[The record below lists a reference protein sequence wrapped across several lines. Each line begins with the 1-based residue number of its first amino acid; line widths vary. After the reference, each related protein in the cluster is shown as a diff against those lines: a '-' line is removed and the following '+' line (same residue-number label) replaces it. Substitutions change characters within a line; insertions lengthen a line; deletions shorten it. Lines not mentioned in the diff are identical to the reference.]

1 MEEADGTVMAIKSL
15 HTRFLLSGCLIVL
28 TTVACS
34 VLAAW
39 TLYRMSRGIH
49 EALLDSQRT
58 IEALA
63 TLTRALERED
73 DAVLLAVSGRFVA
86 AREELGRQR
95 AEFDRAL
102 ESLQPHLTEPSE
114 RALVAR
120 FARDVA
126 ALRQL
131 GDRIVSANTTV
142 GLFDLYHDR
151 VNPTLRQAVATAT
164 ELREMQFRAMT
175 QAGMEVEGQA
185 RWAMWVVAGIAVG
198 ALLLSS
204 CIAVVL
210 TRRVVGPVSLL
221 TQAAEALGAGD
232 FERRVDIRSPDELG
246 RLAAGF
252 NRMATALAEIQR
264 LNVAQV
270 LEAKGMLEATLE
282 AIPDAVLLFD
292 TQEQVISAN
301 QAARTVLG
309 LQDQD
314 TLTPLVQLPV
324 SQTCAQ
330 AVREA
335 LAGRHPPA
343 PNADLRDAFP
353 LAVNGTQVKLLPVVI
368 PVPSFVEQGH
378 GAVLVLYDVT
388 AFAKLDE
395 LRMELIAVASHELKT
410 PLTPLTMTLLM
421 LREEGAAL
429 PERQRLMLASALEAV
444 DELSKTIDE
453 LLDLTRVDAGQLRLT
468 IERLDL
474 CRLVDEA
481 VRQCGAR
488 FEESGVRL
496 EVRKEVSSAFC
507 QGDAVRLL
515 LVLNN
520 ILANALKYSPAGG
533 VVRVEMSRQN
543 TVSGAR
549 SVLHCAVT
557 DAGPGVPAE
566 FRERVF
572 EKFFR
577 VEHHRRMDAKERKGT
592 GIGLYLCKHII
603 TAHGGHIWCDAGEH
617 GVGTCIAIILPG
629 ES

>member
-1 MEEADGTVMAIKSL
+1 MVIKSL

-28 TTVACS
+28 TTVACGA
-34 VLAAW
+34 LAAW
-39 TLYRMSRGIH
+39 MLYQMSRGIH
-49 EALLDSQRT
+49 ETLLDSQRT
-58 IEALA
+58 IEAIA
-63 TLTRALERED
+63 TLSRALERED
-73 DAVLLAVSGRFVA
+73 DAVLLAISGRFA
-86 AREELGRQR
+86 AAQEELGRQR
-95 AEFDRAL
+95 ADFDRAL
-102 ESLQPHLTEPSE
+102 ESLQPYLTEPGE
-114 RALVAR
+114 RALVER
-120 FARDVA
+120 FERDVA
-126 ALRQL
+126 ELRHL
-131 GDRIVSANTTV
+131 GDRIVSAPGTAR
-142 GLFDLYHDR
+142 LFDLYHDQ
-151 VNPTLRQAVATAT
+151 VNPTLRRAVAAAS

-175 QAGMEVEGQA
+175 QAGIAAEGQA

-210 TRRVVGPVSLL
+210 TRRVVGPISLL
-221 TQAAEALGAGD
+221 TQEADALGAGD

-252 NRMATALAEIQR
+252 NRMAEALAEIQR

-292 TQEQVISAN
+292 AQEQVISAN

-309 LQDQD
+309 LPDQD
-314 TLTPLVQLPV
+314 TSTPLVRLAV
-324 SQTCAQ
+324 SQTCTQ

-335 LAGRHPPA
+335 LAGIHPPA
-343 PNADLRDAFP
+343 PSADLRDAFS
-353 LAVNGTQVKLLPVVI
+353 LTVNGTPVKLLPVVI
-368 PVPSFVEQGH
+368 PVPHFVEQGH

-410 PLTPLTMTLLM
+410 PLTPLTMNLLM

-429 PERQRLMLASALEAV
+429 PERQRLMLASALAAA
-444 DELSKTIDE
+444 DELGKTIDE
-453 LLDLTRVDAGQLRLT
+453 LLDLTRADAGQLRLS

-481 VRQCGAR
+481 VRQCGLR
-488 FEESGVRL
+488 FEESGVKL
-496 EVRKEVSSAFC
+496 EVRKEIHSAFC

-520 ILANALKYSPAGG
+520 VLANALKYSPPGG
-533 VVRVEMSRQN
+533 IVRVVVSRQN
-543 TVSGAR
+543 TVSGGR

-557 DAGPGVPAE
+557 DAGPGVPVE

-577 VEHHRRMDAKERKGT
+577 VEHHRQVDAKERKGT

-617 GVGTCIAIILPG
+617 GVGTCIAITLPG

>member
-1 MEEADGTVMAIKSL
+1 MVIKSL

-28 TTVACS
+28 TTVACGA
-34 VLAAW
+34 LAAW
-39 TLYRMSRGIH
+39 MLYQMSRGIH
-49 EALLDSQRT
+49 ETLLESQRT
-58 IEALA
+58 IEAIA
-63 TLTRALERED
+63 TLARVLERED
-73 DAVLLAVSGRFVA
+73 DAVLLAISGRFA
-86 AREELGRQR
+86 MAQAELSRQR

-102 ESLQPHLTEPSE
+102 ERLRPSLTEPGE
-114 RALVAR
+114 RALAER
-120 FARDVA
+120 FERDVA
-126 ALRQL
+126 ALRHL
-131 GDRIVSANTTV
+131 GDRIVSAPGTA
-142 GLFDLYHDR
+142 GLFDLYHDQ
-151 VNPTLRQAVATAT
+151 VNPTLRRAVATASD
-164 ELREMQFRAMT
+164 LREMQFRAMT
-175 QAGMEVEGQA
+175 QAGIAAEEQA
-185 RWAMWVVAGIAVG
+185 RWAMWVVAAIAVG

-210 TRRVVGPVSLL
+210 TRRVVGPISLL

-232 FERRVDIRSPDELG
+232 FERRVDIRSLDELG

-252 NRMATALAEIQR
+252 NRMAAALAEIQR

-292 TQEQVISAN
+292 AQEHVISAN
-301 QAARTVLG
+301 QAARTVLV
-309 LQDQD
+309 LPDQD
-314 TLTPLVQLPV
+314 TSTLLGRLPV
-324 SQTCAQ
+324 SPTCVQ

-335 LAGRHPPA
+335 LAGIHPPA
-343 PNADLRDAFP
+343 PSADLRDAFT

-368 PVPSFVEQGH
+368 PVPHFVEQGH

-410 PLTPLTMTLLM
+410 PLTPLTMNLLM

-429 PERQRLMLASALEAV
+429 PERQQLMLASALAAA
-444 DELSKTIDE
+444 DDLGKTIDE
-453 LLDLTRVDAGQLRLT
+453 LLDLTRADAGQLRLVT
-468 IERLDL
+468 ERLDL

-481 VRQCGAR
+481 VRRCGSR
-488 FEESGVRL
+488 FEESDVRL
-496 EVRKEVSSAFC
+496 EVQKEVCSAFC
-507 QGDAVRLL
+507 QADAVRLL

-520 ILANALKYSPAGG
+520 VLANALKYSPAGG
-533 VVRVEMSRQN
+533 VVWVVVSRQN

-549 SVLHCAVT
+549 SVLYCAVT
-557 DAGPGVPAE
+557 DAGPGIPAE

-577 VEHHRRMDAKERKGT
+577 VEHHRRVDAKERKGT

-603 TAHGGHIWCDAGEH
+603 TAHGGTIWCDVSEHSAG
-617 GVGTCIAIILPG
+617 TRLAFTLPG

>member
-1 MEEADGTVMAIKSL
+1 MAIKSL

-34 VLAAW
+34 TMAVW

-49 EALLDSQRT
+49 ETLLDSQRT

-73 DAVLLAVSGRFVA
+73 DAVLLAISGRFTA

-102 ESLQPHLTEPSE
+102 ERLQPHLTEPSE
-114 RALVAR
+114 RDLAER

-131 GDRIVSANTTV
+131 GDRIVSATTTA
-142 GLFDLYHDR
+142 GRFDLYHDR

-175 QAGMEVEGQA
+175 QAGMAAEGQA

-204 CIAVVL
+204 CITVVL

-221 TQAAEALGAGD
+221 TQAADALGAGD
-232 FERRVDIRSPDELG
+232 FECRVDIRSPDELG
-246 RLAAGF
+246 RLAVGF
-252 NRMATALAEIQR
+252 NRMAAALAEIQR

-292 TQEQVISAN
+292 AQERVISAN
-301 QAARTVLG
+301 QAARTVLE
-309 LQDQD
+309 LPDHD
-314 TLTPLVQLPV
+314 TLTPLGRLPV
-324 SQTCAQ
+324 SQACTQ

-335 LAGRHPPA
+335 LAGLHPPA
-343 PNADLRDAFP
+343 PSADLRDAFP
-353 LAVNGTQVKLLPVVI
+353 LMVNGTQVKLWPVVI

-378 GAVLVLYDVT
+378 GVVLVLYDVT

-410 PLTPLTMTLLM
+410 PLTTLTMTLLM
-421 LREEGAAL
+421 LREEEAAL
-429 PERQRLMLASALEAV
+429 HERQRLMLASALTAA
-444 DELSKTIDE
+444 DDLGKTIDE

-468 IERLDL
+468 TERLDL
-474 CRLVDEA
+474 CRLVEEA

-533 VVRVEMSRQN
+533 VVRVEVSRQN

-577 VEHHRRMDAKERKGT
+577 VEHHRKVDTKERKGT

-603 TAHGGHIWCDAGEH
+603 TAHGGAIWCDAGEH
-617 GVGTCIAIILPG
+617 GIGTCLALTLPG
-629 ES
+629 EA

>member
-1 MEEADGTVMAIKSL
+1 
-15 HTRFLLSGCLIVL
+15 
-28 TTVACS
+28 
-34 VLAAW
+34 
-39 TLYRMSRGIH
+39 
-49 EALLDSQRT
+49 
-58 IEALA
+58 
-63 TLTRALERED
+63 
-73 DAVLLAVSGRFVA
+73 
-86 AREELGRQR
+86 
-95 AEFDRAL
+95 
-102 ESLQPHLTEPSE
+102 
-114 RALVAR
+114 
-120 FARDVA
+120 
-126 ALRQL
+126 
-131 GDRIVSANTTV
+131 
-142 GLFDLYHDR
+142 
-151 VNPTLRQAVATAT
+151 
-164 ELREMQFRAMT
+164 MQFRAMT
-175 QAGMEVEGQA
+175 QAGIAAEGQA

-210 TRRVVGPVSLL
+210 TRRVVGPISLL
-221 TQAAEALGAGD
+221 TQEADALGAGD

-252 NRMATALAEIQR
+252 NRMAEALAEIQR

-292 TQEQVISAN
+292 AQEQVISAN

-309 LQDQD
+309 LPDQD
-314 TLTPLVQLPV
+314 TSTPLVRLAV
-324 SQTCAQ
+324 SQTCTQ

-335 LAGRHPPA
+335 LAGIHPPA
-343 PNADLRDAFP
+343 PSADLRDAFS
-353 LAVNGTQVKLLPVVI
+353 LTVNGTPVKLLPVVI
-368 PVPSFVEQGH
+368 PVPHFVEQGH

-410 PLTPLTMTLLM
+410 PLTPLTMNLLM

-429 PERQRLMLASALEAV
+429 PERQRLMLASALAAA
-444 DELSKTIDE
+444 DELGKTIDE
-453 LLDLTRVDAGQLRLT
+453 LLDLTRADAGQLRLS

-481 VRQCGAR
+481 VRQCGLR
-488 FEESGVRL
+488 FEESGVKL
-496 EVRKEVSSAFC
+496 EVRKEIHSAFC

-520 ILANALKYSPAGG
+520 VLANALKYSPPGG
-533 VVRVEMSRQN
+533 IVRVVVSRQN
-543 TVSGAR
+543 TVSGGR

-557 DAGPGVPAE
+557 DAGPGVPVE

-577 VEHHRRMDAKERKGT
+577 VEHHRQVDAKERKGT

-617 GVGTCIAIILPG
+617 GVGTCIAITLPG

>member
-1 MEEADGTVMAIKSL
+1 
-15 HTRFLLSGCLIVL
+15 
-28 TTVACS
+28 
-34 VLAAW
+34 
-39 TLYRMSRGIH
+39 MSRGIH

-73 DAVLLAVSGRFVA
+73 DAVLLAISGRFAA

-95 AEFDRAL
+95 VEVDRTWERL
-102 ESLQPHLTEPSE
+102 RPSLTELGE
-114 RALVAR
+114 RVLAERFEHDLVA
-120 FARDVA
+120 
-126 ALRQL
+126 LRHL
-131 GDRIVSANTTV
+131 GDRIVSAPGTA
-142 GLFDLYHDR
+142 GLFDLYHDQ
-151 VNPTLRQAVATAT
+151 VNPALRRAVAIASA
-164 ELREMQFRAMT
+164 LRERQFRAMT
-175 QAGMEVEGQA
+175 QAGIAAEGQA

-210 TRRVVGPVSLL
+210 TRRVVGPISLL

-232 FERRVDIRSPDELG
+232 FARRVDLHSPDELG

-252 NRMATALAEIQR
+252 NHMAVALAEIQR
-264 LNVAQV
+264 LNVAQL

-282 AIPDAVLLFD
+282 AIPDAVLLCD
-292 TQEQVISAN
+292 AQEQVISAN

-309 LQDQD
+309 LPDQD
-314 TLTPLVQLPV
+314 TATLLVQLPL
-324 SQTCAQ
+324 SPACMQ

-335 LAGRHPPA
+335 LAGLHPPA
-343 PNADLRDAFP
+343 PSADLRDAFILP
-353 LAVNGTQVKLLPVVI
+353 VNGTPVTLLPVVI
-368 PVPSFVEQGH
+368 PVPKFVEQGH

-410 PLTPLTMTLLM
+410 PLTTLTMTLLM
-421 LREEGAAL
+421 LREEETAL
-429 PERQRLMLASALEAV
+429 PERQRLMLTSALAAS
-444 DELSKTIDE
+444 DDLGKTIDE
-453 LLDLTRVDAGQLRLT
+453 LLDLTRVDAGQLRLA

-481 VRQCGAR
+481 VRQYGPR
-488 FEESGVRL
+488 FEEAGVRL
-496 EVRKEVSSAFC
+496 EVRKEVHSAVC

-520 ILANALKYSPAGG
+520 VLANALKYSPPGG
-533 VVRVEMSRQN
+533 VVRVTVSRQN
-543 TVSGAR
+543 AGAR
-549 SVLHCAVT
+549 GGALLHCAVT
-557 DAGPGVPAE
+557 DAGPGIPAE

-577 VEHHRRMDAKERKGT
+577 VEHHRQVDAKERKGT

-603 TAHGGHIWCDAGEH
+603 TAHGGHIWCDAGDN
-617 GVGTCIAIILPG
+617 GVGTRLAITLPG
-629 ES
+629 ED

>member
-1 MEEADGTVMAIKSL
+1 MVIKSL

-28 TTVACS
+28 TTVACGI
-34 VLAAW
+34 LAAW
-39 TLYRMSRGIH
+39 TLYQMSRGIH
-49 EALLDSQRT
+49 ETLLDSQRT
-58 IEALA
+58 IEAIA
-63 TLTRALERED
+63 TLSRALERED
-73 DAVLLAVSGRFVA
+73 DAVLLAISGRFA
-86 AREELGRQR
+86 MAQAELGRQR

-102 ESLQPHLTEPSE
+102 ERLRPSLTEPGE
-114 RALVAR
+114 RAMAER
-120 FARDVA
+120 FEHDVA

-131 GDRIVSANTTV
+131 GDRIVSAPGTA
-142 GLFDLYHDR
+142 GLFDLYHDQ
-151 VNPTLRQAVATAT
+151 VNPTLRRAVATAS

-175 QAGMEVEGQA
+175 QAGIAAEGQA
-185 RWAMWVVAGIAVG
+185 RWAMWVVAGIAAG

-210 TRRVVGPVSLL
+210 TRRVVGPISLL
-221 TQAAEALGAGD
+221 TQAADALGAGD
-232 FERRVDIRSPDELG
+232 FERRVDIHSPDELG

-252 NRMATALAEIQR
+252 NRMAAALAETQR

-292 TQEQVISAN
+292 AQEQVISAN

-309 LQDQD
+309 LPDQD
-314 TLTPLVQLPV
+314 TSTLLARLSV
-324 SQTCAQ
+324 SPTCVQ

-335 LAGRHPPA
+335 LAGSHPPA
-343 PNADLRDAFP
+343 PSADLRDAFT

-368 PVPSFVEQGH
+368 PVPHFVEQGH

-410 PLTPLTMTLLM
+410 PLTPLTMNLLM

-429 PERQRLMLASALEAV
+429 HERQRLMLASALAAA
-444 DELSKTIDE
+444 DELGKTIDE
-453 LLDLTRVDAGQLRLT
+453 LLDLTRADAGQLRLVT
-468 IERLDL
+468 ERLDL
-474 CRLVDEA
+474 FRLVDEA
-481 VRQCGAR
+481 VRQYGAR

-496 EVRKEVSSAFC
+496 EVWKEVHSAFC

-520 ILANALKYSPAGG
+520 VLANALKYSPAGG
-533 VVRVEMSRQN
+533 VVRVVMSRQN
-543 TVSGAR
+543 TVPGDR
-549 SVLHCAVT
+549 PVLYLAVT

-566 FRERVF
+566 FRARIF

-577 VEHHRRMDAKERKGT
+577 VEHHRRVDAKERKGT

-617 GVGTCIAIILPG
+617 GVGTCIAITLPG

>member
-1 MEEADGTVMAIKSL
+1 MVIKSL

-34 VLAAW
+34 ALAAW

-49 EALLDSQRT
+49 ETLLDSQRT

-63 TLTRALERED
+63 TLTGALERED
-73 DAVLLAVSGRFVA
+73 DAVLLAIRGHFTA

-95 AEFDRAL
+95 AAFDRAL
-102 ESLQPHLTEPSE
+102 ASLRPHLTEPDE
-114 RALVAR
+114 RALVTR
-120 FARDVA
+120 FEQNVA
-126 ALRQL
+126 ELRQL
-131 GDRIVSANTTV
+131 GDQIVSASATI
-142 GLFDLYHDR
+142 GLFDMYHDR
-151 VNPTLRQAVATAT
+151 VNPALRQAVAVAT
-164 ELREMQFRAMT
+164 ELREMQFHAMT
-175 QAGMEVEGQA
+175 HAGMEAEGQA
-185 RWAMWVVAGIAVG
+185 RWAMWVVAGIAVA

-204 CIAVVL
+204 CIAVLL

-221 TQAAEALGAGD
+221 TQAAEALGTGD
-232 FERRVDIRSPDELG
+232 FERRVDIHSPDELG

-292 TQEQVISAN
+292 AQEQVLSTN
-301 QAARTVLG
+301 QAARVVLG
-309 LQDQD
+309 LLDHNPS
-314 TLTPLVQLPV
+314 TPLDTLPV
-324 SQTCAQ
+324 SPACVQ

-335 LAGRHPPA
+335 LAGLHPPA
-343 PNADLRDAFP
+343 PSADLRDAFT
-353 LAVNGTQVKLLPVVI
+353 LVVNGTPVKLLPVVI
-368 PVPSFVEQGH
+368 PVPHFVEQGH

-388 AFAKLDE
+388 AFAQLDE

-410 PLTPLTMTLLM
+410 PLTTLAMTLLM
-421 LREEGAAL
+421 LREEGTAL
-429 PERQRLMLASALEAV
+429 PERQRLMLASALAAA
-444 DELSKTIDE
+444 DDLGKTIDE
-453 LLDLTRVDAGQLRLT
+453 LLDLTRADAGQLRLAT
-468 IERLDL
+468 ERLDL

-496 EVRKEVSSAFC
+496 EIQQEVHSAFC

-520 ILANALKYSPAGG
+520 VLANALKYSPPGG
-533 VVRVEMSRQN
+533 VVRVTVSRQN
-543 TVSGAR
+543 AGSGNGAI
-549 SVLHCAVT
+549 LYLAVT
-557 DAGPGVPAE
+557 DAGPGIPAE

-577 VEHHRRMDAKERKGT
+577 VEHHRRVDAKERKGT

-603 TAHGGHIWCDAGEH
+603 TAHGGHIWCDAGAH
-617 GVGTCIAIILPG
+617 GIGTRLALTLPG

>member
-1 MEEADGTVMAIKSL
+1 MAIKSL

-34 VLAAW
+34 ALAAW

-73 DAVLLAVSGRFVA
+73 DAVLLAISGRFAA
-86 AREELGRQR
+86 ARDELGRQR
-95 AEFDRAL
+95 AEFDHAIER
-102 ESLQPHLTEPSE
+102 LQPHLTEPSE
-114 RALVAR
+114 RALAER

-131 GDRIVSANTTV
+131 GDRIVSASTTA

-175 QAGMEVEGQA
+175 HAGMEAEGEA

-210 TRRVVGPVSLL
+210 TRRVVGPVYLL

-232 FERRVDIRSPDELG
+232 FTRRVDIRSPDELG

-252 NRMATALAEIQR
+252 NRMAAALAEMQR

-270 LEAKGMLEATLE
+270 LEAKGLLEATLE
-282 AIPDAVLLFD
+282 AIPDAVLLCNA
-292 TQEQVISAN
+292 QEHVVSAN
-301 QAARTVLG
+301 QAARVVLG
-309 LQDQD
+309 LLDHD
-314 TLTPLVQLPV
+314 TSIPLGTLPV
-324 SQTCAQ
+324 SPACAQ

-343 PNADLRDAFP
+343 PSADLRDAFP
-353 LAVNGTQVKLLPVVI
+353 LAVHGTPVKLLPVVI
-368 PVPSFVEQGH
+368 PVPHFVEQGH

-410 PLTPLTMTLLM
+410 PLTTLTMTLLM

-429 PERQRLMLASALEAV
+429 HERQRLMLTSALAAA
-444 DELSKTIDE
+444 DDLGKTIDE
-453 LLDLTRVDAGQLRLT
+453 LLDLTRVDAGQLRLAT
-468 IERLDL
+468 ERLDL

-481 VRQCGAR
+481 VRQYGSR
-488 FEESGVRL
+488 FEEAGVRL
-496 EVRKEVSSAFC
+496 ESQKDIPVPSVRAMRCVCCSS
-507 QGDAVRLL
+507 
-515 LVLNN
+515 
-520 ILANALKYSPAGG
+520 
-533 VVRVEMSRQN
+533 
-543 TVSGAR
+543 
-549 SVLHCAVT
+549 
-557 DAGPGVPAE
+557 
-566 FRERVF
+566 
-572 EKFFR
+572 
-577 VEHHRRMDAKERKGT
+577 
-592 GIGLYLCKHII
+592 
-603 TAHGGHIWCDAGEH
+603 
-617 GVGTCIAIILPG
+617 
-629 ES
+629 

>member
-1 MEEADGTVMAIKSL
+1 MVIKSL

-28 TTVACS
+28 TTVACGA
-34 VLAAW
+34 LAAW
-39 TLYRMSRGIH
+39 TLYQMSRGIH
-49 EALLDSQRT
+49 ETLLDSQRT
-58 IEALA
+58 IEVIA
-63 TLTRALERED
+63 TLSRALERED
-73 DAVLLAVSGRFVA
+73 DAVLLAISGRFA
-86 AREELGRQR
+86 AAQEELGRQR
-95 AEFDRAL
+95 AAFDRAL
-102 ESLQPHLTEPSE
+102 ESLRPYLTEPGE
-114 RALVAR
+114 RALAER
-120 FARDVA
+120 FERDVA
-126 ALRQL
+126 ELRQL
-131 GDRIVSANTTV
+131 GDRIVSAPGTA
-142 GLFDLYHDR
+142 GLFDLYHDQ
-151 VNPTLRQAVATAT
+151 VNPTLRRAVATAS

-175 QAGMEVEGQA
+175 QAGVAAEGQA

-210 TRRVVGPVSLL
+210 TRRVVGPIYLL
-221 TQAAEALGAGD
+221 TQAADALGAGD

-252 NRMATALAEIQR
+252 NRMAEALAEIQR

-292 TQEQVISAN
+292 AQEQVISAN

-309 LQDQD
+309 LPDQD
-314 TLTPLVQLPV
+314 TSTLLVRLPV
-324 SQTCAQ
+324 SPACVQD
-330 AVREA
+330 VREA
-335 LAGRHPPA
+335 LAGIHPPA
-343 PNADLRDAFP
+343 PSADLRDAFS
-353 LAVNGTQVKLLPVVI
+353 LTVNGTQVKLLPVVI
-368 PVPSFVEQGH
+368 PAPHFVEQGH

-410 PLTPLTMTLLM
+410 PLTPLTMNLLM

-429 PERQRLMLASALEAV
+429 HERQRLMLTSALAAA
-444 DELSKTIDE
+444 DELGKTIDE
-453 LLDLTRVDAGQLRLT
+453 LLDLTRADAGQLRLVT
-468 IERLDL
+468 ERLDL

-481 VRQCGAR
+481 VRQCSSR

-496 EVRKEVSSAFC
+496 EVRQEVHSAFC

-520 ILANALKYSPAGG
+520 VLANALKYSPAGE
-533 VVRVEMSRQN
+533 VVRVVVSRQN
-543 TVSGAR
+543 TVSGDR
-549 SVLHCAVT
+549 SVLHLAVT

-577 VEHHRRMDAKERKGT
+577 VEHHRRVDAKERKGT
-592 GIGLYLCKHII
+592 GIGLYLCKHIV
-603 TAHGGHIWCDAGEH
+603 TAHGGHIWCEAGEH
-617 GVGTCIAIILPG
+617 GVGTRLALTLPG

>member
-1 MEEADGTVMAIKSL
+1 MVIKRL
-15 HTRFLLSGCLIVL
+15 HTRFLLSGCLMVL

-39 TLYRMSRGIH
+39 TLYRMSHGIH

-86 AREELGRQR
+86 ARDELGRQQ

-102 ESLQPHLTEPSE
+102 ERLQPHLTEPDD
-114 RALVAR
+114 RALAEQ
-120 FARDVA
+120 FTRDIA

-142 GLFDLYHDR
+142 GLFDLYHDQ
-151 VNPTLRQAVATAT
+151 VNPALRQAVATAT
-164 ELREMQFRAMT
+164 TLRERQFRAMA
-175 QAGMEVEGQA
+175 QAGMEAEEQA

-221 TQAAEALGAGD
+221 TQAAEALAAGD

-252 NRMATALAEIQR
+252 NHMAAALAEIQR

-282 AIPDAVLLFD
+282 AIPDAVLLCD
-292 TQEQVISAN
+292 AQEQVVSAN
-301 QAARTVLG
+301 QAARVVLG
-309 LQDQD
+309 LLDHD
-314 TLTPLVQLPV
+314 TSTSLGQLPV
-324 SQTCAQ
+324 SQACAQ

-335 LAGRHPPA
+335 LTGCHPPA
-343 PNADLRDAFP
+343 PSADLRDAFT
-353 LAVNGTQVKLLPVVI
+353 LVVNGTQVKLLPVVI
-368 PVPSFVEQGH
+368 PVPHFVEQGH

-410 PLTPLTMTLLM
+410 PLTTLTMTLLM
-421 LREEGAAL
+421 LREEETAL
-429 PERQRLMLASALEAV
+429 QERQRLLLTSALAAA
-444 DELSKTIDE
+444 DDLGKTIDE
-453 LLDLTRVDAGQLRLT
+453 LLDLARVDAGQLRLAM
-468 IERLDL
+468 ERLDL
-474 CRLVDEA
+474 CRLADEA
-481 VRQCGAR
+481 VRQYGPR
-488 FEESGVRL
+488 FEESDVRL
-496 EVRKEVSSAFC
+496 EIQKEVHSAFC
-507 QGDAVRLL
+507 QGDAARLL

-520 ILANALKYSPAGG
+520 VLANALKYSPSGG
-533 VVRVEMSRQN
+533 VVRATMSRQN
-543 TVSGAR
+543 AGAGGR
-549 SVLHCAVT
+549 SVLHLAVT
-557 DAGPGVPAE
+557 DAGPGIPAE

-577 VEHHRRMDAKERKGT
+577 VEHHCRVDAKERKGT

-603 TAHGGHIWCDAGEH
+603 TAHGGHIWCDAGDN
-617 GVGTCIAIILPG
+617 GVGTRLAITLPG
-629 ES
+629 EH